1 MMARRTT
8 VNADMRV
15 AFSRQRVG
23 VCDVHFLSAPTCG
36 QFGRCAASAWII
48 WSSSVRH
55 ICAEFLPPMPHITK
69 ALDRPFEQAIFIQS
83 QMRTLL
89 IVKRSRNGS

>member
-1 MMARRTT
+1 
-8 VNADMRV
+8 
-15 AFSRQRVG
+15 
-23 VCDVHFLSAPTCG
+23 
-36 QFGRCAASAWII
+36 
-48 WSSSVRH
+48 
-55 ICAEFLPPMPHITK
+55 MPHITK